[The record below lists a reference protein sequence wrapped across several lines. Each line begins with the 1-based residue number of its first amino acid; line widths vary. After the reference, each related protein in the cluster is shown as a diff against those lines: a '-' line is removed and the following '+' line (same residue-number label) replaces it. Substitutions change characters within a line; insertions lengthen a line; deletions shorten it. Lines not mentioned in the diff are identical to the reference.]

1 MDRNIQG
8 RIFLVGCPRS
18 GTTLLQSMIAAH
30 PNIASFPESHFF
42 EHLNASWPWGP
53 VFGLASRRAQSQFE
67 KFLRVIG
74 QEQMQQQCVPEKAW
88 FSHQY
93 ASGFI
98 KVLDTVT
105 HQQGKRLWLEKT
117 PQHLHQIDTI
127 EKFVKDAKFIH
138 LIRNGTDVVSS
149 LYEASRKH
157 SEKTWGG
164 PWSVDQCIQTWLKDV
179 EVSRRHLD
187 KTNHTL
193 VRYEQLVEDPQSV
206 LTKLCGFMGVEFDER
221 MLQDYGK
228 AAKQVVREHEWA
240 WKASAG
246 EPIRNANGEKF
257 AKLFDEGQRE
267 YILQHVSVV
276 NVEEF
281 APAITHSSVN

>member
-1 MDRNIQG
+1 MDPNIQG

-30 PNIASFPESHFF
+30 PQIASFPESHFF

-53 VFGLASRRAQSQFE
+53 VLGLASRRAQSQFE
-67 KFLRVIG
+67 KFLAVIG
-74 QEQMQQQCVPEKAW
+74 EEKMRQYVPNKAW
-88 FSHQY
+88 FSQQY

-98 KVLDTVT
+98 QVLDTVT
-105 HQQGKRLWLEKT
+105 QQKGKSLWLEKT
-117 PQHLHQIDTI
+117 PQHLHQIAPI
-127 EKFVKDAKFIH
+127 EKFVKDAQFIH
-138 LIRNGTDVVSS
+138 LIRNGADVVSS

-164 PWSVDQCIQTWLKDV
+164 PWSVDKCIQTWVKDV

-187 KTNHTL
+187 KSNHTL
-193 VRYEQLVEDPQSV
+193 VRYEQLVEDPRSV
-206 LTKLCGFMGVEFDER
+206 LPKLCEFMGVEFDEK
-221 MLQDYGK
+221 MLQEYGA

-257 AKLFDEGQRE
+257 TKLFDEGQQK
-267 YILQHVSVV
+267 YILQQVSQV
-276 NVEEF
+276 NV
-281 APAITHSSVN
+281 